1 MALLILNS
9 FSDGVAKPN
18 LGIVMDYDM
27 KYLEPLSNL
36 FDRLHQFWENPKS
49 QKFVGVLLI
58 AVFLVGLTCIELK
71 RQGFLPSF
79 LAAYFPENHF
89 YAINLAFSMLLV
101 LEVMSLIFVLS
112 SSVTRS
118 IGKQFEIL
126 SLILLRHSFQELSH
140 MHEPIDIIADWVPAL
155 HILTSSTAALLIF
168 VFLGIYYRIRRYQR
182 YLSDPVEKMH
192 YIMTKKILAL
202 GLLAI
207 FIAVGAYNT
216 SEFLFKGI
224 KHDFFETFYTILI
237 FADILLVLIAQRFMP
252 SFHAVFRNSGYVI
265 ATLFIRMALA
275 APPYYDAVIGLV
287 AAAFALGVTYAT
299 NIFHYGALV
308 PKEKNHFGVTDAPS
322 PQAARSQ

>member
-1 MALLILNS
+1 MN
-9 FSDGVAKPN
+9 
-18 LGIVMDYDM
+18 
-27 KYLEPLSNL
+27 YLEPLTNL
-36 FDRLHQFWENPKS
+36 FDRLHHFWEHPKS
-49 QKFVGVLLI
+49 QKCVGALLI
-58 AVFLVGLTCIELK
+58 VVFLTGLACIELK
-71 RQGFLPSF
+71 RMGLLPSF
-79 LAAYFPENHF
+79 LAVYFPENHF
-89 YAINLAFSMLLV
+89 YAINLAFSMLLI

-140 MHEPIDIIADWVPAL
+140 MHEPIDIIADQIPAL

-168 VFLGIYYRIRRYQR
+168 VFLGIYYRIRRYHG
-182 YLSDPVEKMH
+182 YITDPVEKMH

-202 GLLAI
+202 VLFAI
-207 FIAVGAYNT
+207 FIAVGAYNLG
-216 SEFLFKGI
+216 EFLFKGVE
-224 KHDFFETFYTILI
+224 HDFFETFYTILI

-265 ATLFIRMALA
+265 ATLFIRIALA

-299 NIFHYGALV
+299 NIFHYGALT
-308 PKEKNHFGVTDAPS
+308 PKKADHIASTGGSSPKHHHRSGQKNKRGQGAYN
-322 PQAARSQ
+322 

>member
-1 MALLILNS
+1 MN
-9 FSDGVAKPN
+9 
-18 LGIVMDYDM
+18 
-27 KYLEPLSNL
+27 YLEPLTNL
-36 FDRLHQFWENPKS
+36 FDRLHHFWEHPKS
-49 QKFVGVLLI
+49 QKCVGMLLI
-58 AVFLVGLTCIELK
+58 VVFLSGLACIELK
-71 RQGFLPSF
+71 RLGLLPSF

-89 YAINLAFSMLLV
+89 YAVNLAFSMLLV

-140 MHEPIDIIADWVPAL
+140 MHEPIDIIVDWVPAL

-168 VFLGIYYRIRRYQR
+168 VFLGIYYRIRRYHG
-182 YLSDPVEKMH
+182 YLSDPGEKMY

-202 GLLAI
+202 VLLAT

-216 SEFLFKGI
+216 SEFLSKGI
-224 KHDFFETFYTILI
+224 QHDFFETFYTILI

-265 ATLFIRMALA
+265 ATLFIRIALS

-287 AAAFALGVTYAT
+287 AAVFALGVTYAT
-299 NIFHYGALV
+299 NIFHYGALT
-308 PKEKNHFGVTDAPS
+308 PKKTNQFTATGDSS
-322 PQAARSQ
+322 PQASRPQWIKKQ